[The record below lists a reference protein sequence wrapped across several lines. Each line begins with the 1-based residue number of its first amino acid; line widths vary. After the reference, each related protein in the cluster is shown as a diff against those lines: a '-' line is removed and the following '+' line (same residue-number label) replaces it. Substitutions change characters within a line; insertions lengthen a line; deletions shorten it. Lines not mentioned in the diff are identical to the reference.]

1 MNKRMLIIV
10 GAILVLVLVAVVIFA
25 YLKTP
30 NSKISSYD
38 ECVAAGNPVML
49 SYPPQ
54 CSANG
59 KTYVQDAPPSTIPN

>member
-1 MNKRMLIIV
+1 MLIII
-10 GAILVLVLVAVVIFA
+10 GAILVLVLVAVVAFA

-30 NSKISSYD
+30 TAKISNYD

-59 KTYVQDAPPSTIPN
+59 KTYVQDAPPITTPN